1 MMNRFSLALALVL
14 ILSWSAHLDAQSLRG
29 SRASLI
35 RQNRQAQLHD
45 YTYLR
50 TPADVRRFVELGYLV
65 PIRANADYDLSG
77 VSFPYARPEVEVF
90 LQRLGRQY
98 RRACGEKLVVTS
110 LVRPQNRQ
118 PPNASPL
125 SVHPTGMAI
134 DLRRS
139 SNPRC
144 RNWLERVL
152 LQLEGGG
159 VLEATREMRPPHY
172 HVALFPK
179 PYMSYVSRLTGREIR
194 VASGPRRT
202 QQAGSGSTRVITY
215 QVRRG
220 DSLWTIARRH
230 GTTVEALRRANDLRS
245 SRIMAGQR
253 IRVPAS
259 R

>member
-110 LVRPQNRQ
+110 LLSPHNRQ
-118 PPNASPL
+118 PPNAAPP
-125 SVHPTGMAI
+125 SVHPTRI
-134 DLRRS
+134 
-139 SNPRC
+139 
-144 RNWLERVL
+144 
-152 LQLEGGG
+152 
-159 VLEATREMRPPHY
+159 AT
-172 HVALFPK
+172 
-179 PYMSYVSRLTGREIR
+179 
-194 VASGPRRT
+194 GPRPT
-202 QQAGSGSTRVITY
+202 SKPTR
-215 QVRRG
+215 RKWRECG
-220 DSLWTIARRH
+220 L
-230 GTTVEALRRANDLRS
+230 
-245 SRIMAGQR
+245 
-253 IRVPAS
+253 
-259 R
+259 